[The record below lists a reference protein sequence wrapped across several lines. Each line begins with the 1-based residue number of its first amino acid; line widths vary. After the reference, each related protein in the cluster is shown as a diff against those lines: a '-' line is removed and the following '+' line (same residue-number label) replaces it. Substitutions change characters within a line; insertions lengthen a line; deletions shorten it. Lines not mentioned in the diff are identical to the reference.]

1 MPKILGYTPSWL
13 SRPSPGFDIFASTNE
28 RTPLTTSN
36 GTRSQANGSSK
47 AQEYLGPRRTIAH
60 RGTEVFVVVDNQVRW
75 SDLSVLKDEWEPSRK
90 QDVKQTGADAEGG
103 QSYRVLRA
111 PISEQIRQLSVSAN
125 GQFLAIATSHT
136 VHVAILPASSAFEE
150 NTASPIK
157 LKAHTLGPTTHVLS
171 QSPVVSILWHPC
183 GVNGTCLVTVT
194 AEAVVR
200 LWELD
205 RSNRWSF
212 DSPSL
217 AIDLQKL
224 DAATSQTDD
233 VAPRRMDDTREF
245 SADIGDI
252 EVASA
257 CFGGSGSPDESA
269 WSAMTLWV
277 ATNDGDVYALCP
289 LLPSKWQ
296 PTATQ
301 LPSLSA
307 AAMTWTAA
315 QPPAESVADD
325 EKHTQNCQYE
335 WISDIDAQVP
345 LLVARE
351 DDISVNDT
359 IYNRPRRPGSIPRL
373 QGPFQLSSGSLTDF
387 LDVSD
392 IRVIPPKMD
401 TEELM
406 LGEDD
411 DSEQDLQE
419 ENGGLSAA
427 VACLLTT
434 DGRVH
439 LFLDLDGVEAQW
451 LPAKAPK
458 NPAPSPEPSELVL
471 LEALDTLAPENVS
484 ENEWP
489 TFSPDPFSRY
499 SFFTTHSQGVY
510 FFSLDPWIN
519 RLEEELQNTTTA
531 GTDFRFK
538 VLRETAMTLRERI
551 LGFDQDRFSSDYA
564 RSSHFATACVVFHDS
579 DLGYFL
585 LTSTD
590 CNAQPH
596 AATLDL
602 PKSAIIKAET
612 PFDDYYSNPYAYPE
626 DDALLTSHI
635 ARSAYEPPSTF
646 WNTSSLLSLTVKTV
660 PAHRR
665 RTLTEEIRL
674 SAATLDLMTNAHR
687 LVSRETH
694 VVQTAAADLFNRCER
709 MVRELEEQIR
719 KVREITFLADELEN
733 GGGDDDAGDVEG
745 SGIARQRLEGR
756 VQKARDRQ
764 KGLEERTKGLK
775 RKISKLGGRELSER
789 EKEYLR
795 ELEGLERAVQQP
807 EGEQDDWKVQKGRS
821 IEPWWRRFEEVKGL
835 SKDLVERANEVGQKG
850 DEQKRS
856 EQDGWAIPNEVRKR
870 KVEQVQWMLERESAL
885 VDAVQMRFERLAVG
899 VIS

>member
-1 MPKILGYTPSWL
+1 MAPARKLMAAARDKNIWDRG
-13 SRPSPGFDIFASTNE
+13 G
-28 RTPLTTSN
+28 
-36 GTRSQANGSSK
+36 RSHI
-47 AQEYLGPRRTIAH
+47 E
-60 RGTEVFVVVDNQVRW
+60 
-75 SDLSVLKDEWEPSRK
+75 DEWESLRK
-90 QDVKQTGADAEGG
+90 EDIKQTGADAEGG

-111 PISEQIRQLSVSAN
+111 PISEQIRQLSVSPN

-171 QSPVVSILWHPC
+171 QAPVVSILWHPC

-205 RSNRWSF
+205 RSDRWSF

-224 DAATSQTDD
+224 DAATSQTDN
-233 VAPRRMDDTREF
+233 VAPRRMGDTREF
-245 SADIGDI
+245 SADTGDI

-257 CFGGSGSPDESA
+257 CFGGSGSPDESV

-301 LPSLSA
+301 IASLSA
-307 AAMTWTAA
+307 AAVAWTAA
-315 QPPAESVADD
+315 QTPDESVADD
-325 EKHTQNCQYE
+325 KIHTQNCQYE

-351 DDISVNDT
+351 DNVSVNDT
-359 IYNRPRRPGSIPRL
+359 IYNRPKRPGSIPKL
-373 QGPFQLSSGSLTDF
+373 QGPFQLFPGSLTDF

-392 IRVIPPKMD
+392 IRVIPSEMD

-419 ENGGLSAA
+419 GNGGLSAA
-427 VACLLTT
+427 VVCLLTT

-439 LFLDLDGVEAQW
+439 LFLDLDGVEGQW
-451 LPAKAPK
+451 LPPKAPK
-458 NPAPSPEPSELVL
+458 NPPPSPEPSELVL
-471 LEALDTLAPENVS
+471 LEGLDTLDPENIN

-510 FFSLDPWIN
+510 FFSLNPWIN
-519 RLEEELQNTTTA
+519 RLEEELQNTGTA
-531 GTDFRFK
+531 GTDFRIK
-538 VLRETAMTLRERI
+538 VLRATAMTLRERI
-551 LGFDQDRFSSDYA
+551 LSFDQDRFSSDYTD
-564 RSSHFATACVVFHDS
+564 SSSSANACVVLHDS

-590 CNAQPH
+590 RNTQPRT
-596 AATLDL
+596 ALLDL
-602 PKSAIIKAET
+602 PISAIINVET
-612 PFDDYYSNPYAYPE
+612 PFDNYYSNPYAYPE
-626 DDALLTSHI
+626 NDALLTSHI

-646 WNTSSLLSLTVKTV
+646 WNTSSLLSLTDKTV

-674 SAATLDLMTNAHR
+674 SAATLDLITNAHR
-687 LVSRETH
+687 LVSGETH

-719 KVREITFLADELEN
+719 KAREITFLADELEN
-733 GGGDDDAGDVEG
+733 GGGDGDTGDVEG
-745 SGIARQRLEGR
+745 SGTARDRLEGR
-756 VQKARDRQ
+756 VRKARDRQ
-764 KGLEERTKGLK
+764 KGLEERMKVLK
-775 RKISKLGGRELSER
+775 RKVSKLGGRELSER

-795 ELEGLERAVQQP
+795 ELEGLERAVQKP
-807 EGEQDDWKVQKGRS
+807 EDGQDDWRVHKGRS
-821 IEPWWRRFEEVKGL
+821 MEPWSLRFEEVKGL
-835 SKDLVERANEVGQKG
+835 SKELVERANKVGEKG
-850 DEQKRS
+850 DGQKRS

-885 VDAVQMRFERLAVG
+885 VDAVQMRLERLAVG